1 MSSYPYYNEPSKTR
15 GTIVTGARDT
25 SVSNTEGRLVVD
37 AVDKVYLLEP
47 NQNPFVTLL
56 TNVGKDYDGKTWKG
70 VGIQKA
76 VAENPEFKVFEDF
89 HGGRY
94 AKVSGTYAASGAVTI
109 TVSGAGSSSGYIF
122 TVGDV
127 IKNARTGEVMEVET
141 VASATTITVA
151 AAARGLGSSA
161 AAAGADADGLYI
173 IGNANEEGAG
183 ARNVNTTVASA
194 QTNYCQIFRTSI
206 SFTRT
211 DSKSTVYG
219 EKDPAYQRKKKGLEH
234 AMDIERALWF
244 GEKSHKTGANG
255 KPKRYTGGVLE
266 FINQGN
272 AYVQNQGGPLTRP
285 DFNTFL
291 REGFSYGSTRK
302 KLFCG
307 GIVLQAINEIA
318 LGQLQIVTG
327 ADSYGVTIKRWVT
340 AFGEIDIVHNPLFV
354 NDYAGYAFL
363 LDMNSFR
370 YRYMEGSDTQLRM
383 NIQANDAD
391 GQADEFLTE
400 CGLERNLSAQNA
412 LLKGCTD

>member
-1 MSSYPYYNEPSKTR
+1 
-15 GTIVTGARDT
+15 
-25 SVSNTEGRLVVD
+25 
-37 AVDKVYLLEP
+37 
-47 NQNPFVTLL
+47 
-56 TNVGKDYDGKTWKG
+56 
-70 VGIQKA
+70 
-76 VAENPEFKVFEDF
+76 
-89 HGGRY
+89 
-94 AKVSGTYAASGAVTI
+94 
-109 TVSGAGSSSGYIF
+109 
-122 TVGDV
+122 
-127 IKNARTGEVMEVET
+127 MEVET
-141 VASATTITVA
+141 VASATSITVA

-183 ARNVNTTVASA
+183 ARNVNTTVASP
-194 QTNYCQIFRTSI
+194 QTNYTQIFRTSI

-211 DSKSTVYG
+211 DVKSTVYG
-219 EKDPAYQRKKKGLEH
+219 EKDPSYQRKKKGLEH
-234 AMDIERALWF
+234 AMDIERAMWF
-244 GEKSHKTGANG
+244 GEKSYKTGANG

-266 FINQGN
+266 FINSGN

-318 LGQLQIVTG
+318 LGQLQTVTG

-340 AFGEIDIVHNPLFV
+340 PFGEIDIVHNPLFV

-363 LDMNSFR
+363 LDMESFR
-370 YRYMEGSDTQLRM
+370 YRYMDGSDTQLRM

-400 CGLERNLSAQNA
+400 CGLERNMSAKNA
-412 LLKGCTD
+412 LLKGVTD